1 MQLYTETV
9 HLSLATTQGS
19 AMNVFV
25 VRLNPDTRDSRP
37 YTKYPTIEEYKSI
50 HGSSPMNGF
59 HEAINFKSESGVIR
73 GYLPPKHL
81 ASMRD
86 GEPFALIT
94 ITAKTAKE
102 GGDFIVGIQAGC
114 KYVGE
119 TPRVGANNIKEL
131 DLVWHYTCPETL
143 SLLIDTPIPDARDIV
158 LGNNG
163 VWVRGPTFKL
173 DKAAITRALKK
184 IEAGL
189 KKDSSKNKYKSIQ
202 SFINKKNISIPE
214 ELDIESS
221 FDDEVKKAL
230 NSDLGNVKGNKAPSQ
245 KEVRSFQYERD
256 PKVVAYVLKK
266 AKGICND
273 CKNEGPFKSKTTG
286 LPYLEVHHVE
296 MLKDGGEDTVDNAV
310 ALCPNCHRKRHYG

>member
-1 MQLYTETV
+1 
-9 HLSLATTQGS
+9 
-19 AMNVFV
+19 MNVFV
-25 VRLNPDTRDSRP
+25 VRLNPDTRGGLP
-37 YTKYPTIEEYKSI
+37 YTKYPTVEEYKNI

-59 HEAINFKSESGVIR
+59 HEAINYKSENGVIR

-102 GGDFIVGIQAGC
+102 GGDFIVGIQGGC
-114 KYVGE
+114 KYAGE
-119 TPRVGANNIKEL
+119 TPRVGAGNIKEL

-143 SLLIDTPIPDARDIV
+143 SLLIDEPIPDARGIV

-163 VWVRGPTFKL
+163 TWVRGPTFKL
-173 DKAAITRALKK
+173 NKTATIRVLKK
-184 IEAGL
+184 ITSGL
-189 KKDSSKNKYKSIQ
+189 KTEISKNKFKAIQ
-202 SFINKKNISIPE
+202 SLISGKNFYIPE
-214 ELDIESS
+214 ELETESS
-221 FDDEVKKAL
+221 FDDEVKKAI
-230 NSDLGNVKGNKAPSQ
+230 NSELGHVKGNKTPSQ

-266 AKGICND
+266 ANGICYD
-273 CKNEGPFKSKTTG
+273 CKNKGPFTSKTTG

-296 MLKDGGEDTVDNAV
+296 MLKDGGEDTIENAV